1 MRDAIEAVEDAFT
14 AHGQGKTAMPV
25 KAVID
30 DPKRGVWTGALPA
43 YIETANVMGIKWHSE
58 VIGNLEKRGLPNI
71 IGTMILNDAISG
83 APLSIMSVG
92 TLTAIRTAAMSAVAA
107 KYLSKRDSKVLG
119 VIGSGIQARSHLL
132 AFKEVLPIS
141 TVKVYDAIGEA
152 RQKFV
157 DEMSRLVDMQIEPAK
172 NVEDAA
178 LGSDII
184 LTATTSHKRFLD
196 ENSVSEGAFIAAI
209 GEKEITIGLVEKANK
224 IVVTDLRQA
233 KIDGNLAEFFKEKI
247 VSEDKIYAEL
257 SEIVTGKKIGR
268 RSDDELIIFAS
279 TGIAICDLAVANVVY
294 KLASEK
300 GIGTSIEF
308 L

>member
-1 MRDAIEAVEDAFT
+1 
-14 AHGQGKTAMPV
+14 
-25 KAVID
+25 
-30 DPKRGVWTGALPA
+30 
-43 YIETANVMGIKWHSE
+43 MGIKWHSE